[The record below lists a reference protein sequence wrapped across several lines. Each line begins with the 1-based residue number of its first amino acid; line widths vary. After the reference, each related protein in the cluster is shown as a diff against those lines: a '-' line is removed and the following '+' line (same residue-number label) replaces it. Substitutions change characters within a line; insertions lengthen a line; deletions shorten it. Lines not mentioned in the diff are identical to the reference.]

1 MVFRKLSTDGSE
13 QMCSLSLPQ
22 MCLPQIQVLETCTAL
37 PAGCAL
43 KLLVVSIW
51 AFVMTRPGNEI
62 PIY

>member
-1 MVFRKLSTDGSE
+1 MVFRKLSTDASE
-13 QMCSLSLPQ
+13 QICSLSLPQ
-22 MCLPQIQVLETCTAL
+22 MCLPRVQVLETCREI